1 MPKPDDLVVIETFA
15 NGFDANIALTKLRDR
30 DVPCML
36 SSELWNSVM
45 AVPSASFD
53 AIRLYV
59 FARDADR
66 AREILADV
74 E

>member
-1 MPKPDDLVVIETFA
+1 MPQPDDLVVIDTFA
-15 NGFDANIALTKLRDR
+15 NGFDANIALTKLRDCG
-30 DVPCML
+30 VPCML

-45 AVPSASFD
+45 AVPGASFD

-59 FARDADR
+59 FARDADH